1 MATDSRA
8 TTLGGAQT
16 MLRQPRTR
24 QGMQQMML
32 AELFS
37 MQASMGH
44 AALLVLPEMLL
55 TTPRTKQTL
64 LDDLQVRIALS
75 PIAHYDNELVLMHK
89 L

>member
-1 MATDSRA
+1 
-8 TTLGGAQT
+8 

-32 AELFS
+32 AERFS

-44 AALLVLPEMLL
+44 AALPMQPEMLL
-55 TTPRTKQTL
+55 TVPGTTQIL

-75 PIAHYDNELVLMHK
+75 PIPQFDNELVLMHT